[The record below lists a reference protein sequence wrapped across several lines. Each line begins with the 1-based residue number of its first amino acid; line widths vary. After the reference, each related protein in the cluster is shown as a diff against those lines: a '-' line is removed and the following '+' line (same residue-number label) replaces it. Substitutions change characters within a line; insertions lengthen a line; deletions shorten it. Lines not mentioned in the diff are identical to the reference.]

1 MAQEKI
7 YEVELTREELEII
20 NVALLDT
27 HELPLRLINY
37 CKDKGYEAFADYLNG
52 RVMLAEKFKQILNNI

>member
-20 NVALLDT
+20 TVALTDRVNIT
-27 HELPLRLINY
+27 RRLAAI
-37 CKDKGYEAFADYLNG
+37 CQEKGVSCVDILNSHFQL
-52 RVMLAEKFKQILNNI
+52 VIKIEEILNNI